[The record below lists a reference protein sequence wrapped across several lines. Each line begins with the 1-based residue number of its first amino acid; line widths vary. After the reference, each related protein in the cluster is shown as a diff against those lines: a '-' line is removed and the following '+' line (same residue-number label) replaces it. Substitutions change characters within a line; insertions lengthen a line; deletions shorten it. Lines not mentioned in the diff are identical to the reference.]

1 MSTARIS
8 AQLEAEYVAHH
19 MHFCKAKCGTPIWF
33 DKEYCGRCLEEIEA
47 LECWRLEQ
55 ELKRIDRRER
65 RERWLNPLLEVWFVV
80 WDWAKR
86 DAFNW
91 ALLIFVAWA
100 VSYILTQYSN
110 MWAQWLLDL
119 AKG

>member
-1 MSTARIS
+1 MSTAKIS
-8 AQLEAEYVAHH
+8 AQLEAEYVARH
-19 MHFCKAKCGTPIWF
+19 MHFCKAKCGTPSWVG
-33 DKEYCGRCLEEIEA
+33 KEYCGRCLEEIEA
-47 LECWRLEQ
+47 RERWELECQ
-55 ELKRIDRRER
+55 LKRMDRRER
-65 RERWLNPLLEVWFVV
+65 RERWLKTALEVWLVV

-100 VSYILTQYSN
+100 VGYILAQYSN

>member
-1 MSTARIS
+1 
-8 AQLEAEYVAHH
+8 
-19 MHFCKAKCGTPIWF
+19 
-33 DKEYCGRCLEEIEA
+33 
-47 LECWRLEQ
+47 
-55 ELKRIDRRER
+55 
-65 RERWLNPLLEVWFVV
+65 V

-100 VSYILTQYSN
+100 VGYILAQYSN